1 MAQQLDQFTRK
12 QNINDA
18 GFTGYRTTGVI
29 QDPNLNNVVNNFL
42 IQSNRVQYQNLTIPT
57 NQSGYKKETYVEAE
71 RPAYHQI
78 VQGRSQAISFRKGQ

>member
-42 IQSNRVQYQNLTIPT
+42 I
-57 NQSGYKKETYVEAE
+57 
-71 RPAYHQI
+71 
-78 VQGRSQAISFRKGQ
+78 